1 MRPDIRTYL
10 FDIRESIMSI
20 EDYLGEARDFNVY
33 MSDKK
38 LRRAVERELEI
49 IGEATKRILAIDENV
64 PIADARRIVNLRNFV
79 IHGYDRLDDTVIW
92 GVVTRDVPK
101 LKTQVALLLV
111 DSEEK

>member
-20 EDYLGEARDFNVY
+20 EDYLGEA
-33 MSDKK
+33 
-38 LRRAVERELEI
+38 
-49 IGEATKRILAIDENV
+49 TKRILAIDENV
-64 PIADARRIVNLRNFV
+64 TMEDARRIVNLRNFV

>member
-10 FDIRESIMSI
+10 FDIRESITSI
-20 EDYLGEARDFNVY
+20 EDYL
-33 MSDKK
+33 
-38 LRRAVERELEI
+38 
-49 IGEATKRILAIDENV
+49 GEATKRILAIDENV
-64 PIADARRIVNLRNFV
+64 AIADARRIVNLRNFV

-101 LKTQVALLLV
+101 LKTQVALLLA